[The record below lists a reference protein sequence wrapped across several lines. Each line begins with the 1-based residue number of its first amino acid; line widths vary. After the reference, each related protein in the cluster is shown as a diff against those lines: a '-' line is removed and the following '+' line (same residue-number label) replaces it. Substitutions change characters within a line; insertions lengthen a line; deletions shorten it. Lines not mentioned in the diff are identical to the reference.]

1 MNRRMLFLTLAAVSG
16 LAAQTVNTRLTAT
29 VPFPFD
35 LQGKAMAAGRY
46 EVTHSTSLANKLI
59 VRNLA
64 TGETVQIFAS
74 FTNPVRDAANGLLFD
89 KAGGGYAFRAI
100 VDTRTSLTYNLR
112 PTRKQVEQAR
122 NIPAERVYIA
132 AR

>member
-1 MNRRMLFLTLAAVSG
+1 MNRRRLFLTLAAVSG
-16 LAAQTVNTRLTAT
+16 LAAQTINTCLTAT

-46 EVTHSTSLANKLI
+46 EVIRTPMANTLI
-59 VRNLA
+59 VRNLT
-64 TGETVQIFAS
+64 TGETVQMFAS
-74 FTNPVRDAANGLLFD
+74 YTNQVRDAANGLLFD
-89 KAGGGYAFRAI
+89 KAGGGYFFRAI
-100 VDTRTSLTYNLR
+100 VDARTSLTYNLS
-112 PTRKQVEQAR
+112 PTRKQLEQAR

>member
-16 LAAQTVNTRLTAT
+16 LAAQTISHRLTAT

-35 LQGKAMAAGRY
+35 FQGKSMAAGRY
-46 EVTHSTSLANKLI
+46 EVTRTSVPNTLT

-64 TGETVQIFAS
+64 TGDTVRIMAS
-74 FTNPVRDAANGLLFD
+74 STSQVRDAAHGLLFD
-89 KAGGGYAFRAI
+89 KAGGSYYFRAM
-100 VDTRTSLTYNLR
+100 VDAGTSLTYNLS

-122 NIPAERVYIA
+122 SIPAERVYIA

>member
-16 LAAQTVNTRLTAT
+16 LAAQTINTRLTAT

-46 EVTHSTSLANKLI
+46 EVIRTPVANTLT
-59 VRNLA
+59 VRNLT
-64 TGETVQIFAS
+64 TGETVQMFAS
-74 FTNPVRDAANGLLFD
+74 YTNQVRDAANGLLFD
-89 KAGGGYAFRAI
+89 KAGGGYFFRAM
-100 VDTRTSLTYNLR
+100 VDARTSITYNLS
-112 PTRKQVEQAR
+112 PTRKQLEQAR

>member
-35 LQGKAMAAGRY
+35 LQDKAMAAGRY
-46 EVTHSTSLANKLI
+46 EVIRTPVANTLI
-59 VRNLA
+59 VRNLT
-64 TGETVQIFAS
+64 TGETVQIIAS
-74 FTNPVRDAANGLLFD
+74 YTNQVRDAANGLLFE
-89 KAGGGYAFRAI
+89 KAGGGYSFRAI
-100 VDTRTSLTYNLR
+100 VDARTSLTYNLS

-122 NIPAERVYIA
+122 SSPAERVYIA

>member
-16 LAAQTVNTRLTAT
+16 LAAQTINTRLTAT
-29 VPFPFD
+29 VTFPFD

-46 EVTHSTSLANKLI
+46 EVIRTPVANTLT
-59 VRNLA
+59 VRNLT
-64 TGETVQIFAS
+64 TGETVQMFAS
-74 FTNPVRDAANGLLFD
+74 YTNQVRDAANGLLFD
-89 KAGGGYAFRAI
+89 KAGGGYFFRAM
-100 VDTRTSLTYNLR
+100 VDARTSITYNLS
-112 PTRKQVEQAR
+112 PTRKQLEQAR